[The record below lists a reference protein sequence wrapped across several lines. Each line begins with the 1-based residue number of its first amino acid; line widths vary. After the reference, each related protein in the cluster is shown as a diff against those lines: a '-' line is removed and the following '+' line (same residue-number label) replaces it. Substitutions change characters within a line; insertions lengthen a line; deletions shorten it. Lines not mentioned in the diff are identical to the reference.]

1 MNNTLHKRDQRELQR
16 QVLNTIG
23 SLVPPAEAGPLINLR
38 TVQHRMVVGEAGSRR
53 SCPRRSQVEERILRE
68 PWHEIG
74 VSSLLIEEIANR
86 GEIVGS
92 KSNPPNS

>member
-1 MNNTLHKRDQRELQR
+1 MNDALHKRDQRELQR
-16 QVLNTIG
+16 EVLDTIG
-23 SLVPPAEAGPLINLR
+23 SLVPPAEPGPFINLR

-53 SCPRRSQVEERILRE
+53 RQVEERILRE
-68 PWHEIG
+68 LGHETG
-74 VSSLLIEEIANR
+74 VSSLLIEEISNR

>member
-1 MNNTLHKRDQRELQR
+1 MNNTLQELNQRELQR

-23 SLVPPAEAGPLINLR
+23 SLVPPAEAGSLINLR
-38 TVQHRMVVGEAGSRR
+38 TVQHRKVVGEAGS
-53 SCPRRSQVEERILRE
+53 RRSQVEERILRE